1 MEDRDRFGFFLVLPY
16 SRGCLALLPGQGVD
30 RSPKQQG
37 QLEGG
42 PIHLALAA
50 RGASFLEPEP
60 WQGCEMLPGG
70 KLECDTREGC
80 KLNTFFH
87 FVCSS
92 WQICPLVSAW
102 WVGSG
107 MCRAQGPTVASSIGK
122 LPQLVNQKL
131 CAASFTFAFL
141 CCTAP
146 LETTAALN
154 CIALAF
160 MTSVLMI

>member
-80 KLNTFFH
+80 KLNTFFSLCLLLLADLPPGECVVGGQCDVQGTRANH
-87 FVCSS
+87 CIFHRETASAGKSEVVCCLFYLRFPLLHSS
-92 WQICPLVSAW
+92 
-102 WVGSG
+102 
-107 MCRAQGPTVASSIGK
+107 T
-122 LPQLVNQKL
+122 
-131 CAASFTFAFL
+131 
-141 CCTAP
+141 
-146 LETTAALN
+146 
-154 CIALAF
+154 
-160 MTSVLMI
+160 